1 MISEYR
7 RPAMSIVVTLRLKD
21 PVYRM
26 FRGMAEKQNR
36 SLSNF
41 IETAA
46 LRFVEEQEFV
56 DGFEMA
62 EIKANKELNRSL
74 RHGILD
80 AKKKRGRFV

>member
-1 MISEYR
+1 M
-7 RPAMSIVVTLRLKD
+7 VTLRLKD

-26 FRGMAEKQNR
+26 FRGMAERQNR

-46 LRFVEEQEFV
+46 MRFVEEQELV
-56 DGFEMA
+56 DEYEMA
-62 EIKANKELNRSL
+62 EIRENKELNRSL
-74 RHGILD
+74 RRGVLD

>member
-1 MISEYR
+1 
-7 RPAMSIVVTLRLKD
+7 MSRMVTLRLKD

-26 FRGMAEKQNR
+26 FRGMAERQNR

-46 LRFVEEQEFV
+46 MRFVEEQELV
-56 DGFEMA
+56 DEYEMA
-62 EIKANKELNRSL
+62 EIRENKELNRSL
-74 RHGILD
+74 RRGVLD

>member
-1 MISEYR
+1 
-7 RPAMSIVVTLRLKD
+7 MSRMVTLRLKD

-26 FRGMAEKQNR
+26 FRGMADRQNR

-46 LRFVEEQEFV
+46 MRFVEEQELV
-56 DGFEMA
+56 DEYEMA
-62 EIKANKELNRSL
+62 EIRANKELNRGL
-74 RHGILD
+74 RRGVLD